1 MFTQQPTPQDIVN
14 AKLQANSDIWD
25 IKQSIDFTNAKIL
38 HTSNADEISELH
50 DELQEHRNEL
60 AEQQKIVSAP
70 VNLSETKLEGS
81 LILLEL
87 SESGVEEGQ
96 NYFHEDDLKTNL
108 FSYVGEFKHV
118 DHHVMVIGMKTGK
131 IYPMVHSYMFDITMR
146 HDF

>member
-1 MFTQQPTPQDIVN
+1 MFTQQPTPHDVVE
-14 AKLQANSDIWD
+14 AKMQAQSYIWD
-25 IKQSIDFTNAKIL
+25 IKQSIDLTNCNIAMAHCK
-38 HTSNADEISELH
+38 ERVEELH

-60 AEQQKIVSAP
+60 AEQQKVVNET
-70 VNLSETKLEGS
+70 VNLSDTKLEGS
-81 LILLEL
+81 LVLLEL
-87 SESGVEEGQ
+87 SESGKEEGQ
-96 NYFHEDDLKTNL
+96 NYFHEDDLRTNL

>member
-60 AEQQKIVSAP
+60 AEQQKIVSTP

-131 IYPMVHSYMFDITMR
+131 IYPMVHSYLFDITMR